1 MSQIR
6 RARAKGREIQVLI
19 KDDGDAAVTVDGED
33 VPVRVLDGGF
43 AVAYLPP
50 NPDLLDAARQYAR
63 RLA

>member
-1 MSQIR
+1 M
-6 RARAKGREIQVLI
+6 

-33 VPVRVLDGGF
+33 VPVRVVDGGF
-43 AVAYLPP
+43 AVAYLAP

>member
-6 RARAKGREIQVLI
+6 RARAKGREIQVWM
-19 KDDGDAAVTVDGED
+19 KDDGNAVVTVDGED
-33 VPVRVLDGGF
+33 VPVRVVDCGF

-50 NPDLLDAARQYAR
+50 KPDLLDAARQYAR

>member
-6 RARAKGREIQVLI
+6 RGRVRGHQIEVWIE
-19 KDDGDAAVTVDGED
+19 DGGDPAVTVDGVD
-33 VPVRVLDGGF
+33 VPVRVVDGGF

-50 NPDLLDAARQYAR
+50 NPDLLDSARQYAR